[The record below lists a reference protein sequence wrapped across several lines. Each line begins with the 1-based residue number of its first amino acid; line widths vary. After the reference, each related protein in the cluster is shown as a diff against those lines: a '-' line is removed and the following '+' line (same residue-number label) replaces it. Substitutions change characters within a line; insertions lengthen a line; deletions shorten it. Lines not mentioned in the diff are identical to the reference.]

1 MQLYNTLI
9 DLLSD
14 VRDKDRHIRF
24 IDGDTDESVVTF
36 GELWARALALLGSL
50 QARGMRQGDELVIFS
65 KSNESFVVAFWA
77 AILGGIVPV
86 PVSVGISDE
95 HRHKLFRILGQLE
108 RATLFTEGDLRDRLL
123 ELYLS
128 LDAYP
133 EVAESLTR
141 LRAGGQKTAIL
152 SNGAPRM
159 LAAAATSAGIDG
171 LLDALL
177 SVDEI
182 GIYKPDARVYQLAVD
197 RLGEPAERICF
208 LSSNAW
214 DACGAAHFGFKVA
227 WINRFDQA
235 PERLPGK
242 PATTIESLADVP
254 PLLGL

>member
-1 MQLYNTLI
+1 
-9 DLLSD
+9 
-14 VRDKDRHIRF
+14 
-24 IDGDTDESVVTF
+24 
-36 GELWARALALLGSL
+36 
-50 QARGMRQGDELVIFS
+50 
-65 KSNESFVVAFWA
+65 
-77 AILGGIVPV
+77 
-86 PVSVGISDE
+86 
-95 HRHKLFRILGQLE
+95 
-108 RATLFTEGDLRDRLL
+108 
-123 ELYLS
+123 
-128 LDAYP
+128 
-133 EVAESLTR
+133 VAESLAS

-159 LAAAATSAGIDG
+159 LAAAAASAGIDE

-182 GIYKPDARVYQLAVD
+182 GVYKPDARVYQLAVD

-208 LSSNAW
+208 LSSNGW

-242 PATTIESLADVP
+242 PATTIVSLADVP

>member
-1 MQLYNTLI
+1 MTNPAFSNVGACVFDAYGTLFDVHSAVARGGAALGDKAQAVSQLWRQKQLEYTWLRSLMGTYVDFWQI
-9 DLLSD
+9 TG
-14 VRDKDRHIRF
+14 
-24 IDGDTDESVVTF
+24 DGLDY
-36 GELWARALALLGSL
+36 ALA
-50 QARGMRQGDELVIFS
+50 AQGVD
-65 KSNESFVVAFWA
+65 
-77 AILGGIVPV
+77 
-86 PVSVGISDE
+86 D
-95 HRHKLFRILGQLE
+95 
-108 RATLFTEGDLRDRLL
+108 RALRDRLL

-133 EVAESLTR
+133 EVAESLAR

-152 SNGAPRM
+152 SNGAPKM
-159 LAAAATSAGIDG
+159 LAAAAASAGVDG

-177 SVDEI
+177 SVDEL

-197 RLGEPAERICF
+197 HLDEPAERICF

-227 WINRFDQA
+227 WINRFGQA

-242 PATTIESLADVP
+242 PAAMINTLAALP